1 MSSIKLSKNWILGV
15 RSVEFETSITL
26 KVGQLSDIIDGCLRV
41 VSQALHEGN
50 TSSELRD
57 YKGRNPH
64 DALLPGIATPKTDEL
79 FRIGGVSAVAKGTSD
94 FTWEPFE
101 VVCYS
106 PFNRFEGTH
115 HIVHNTQVERAG
127 GIPSWLPTRLLGMAA
142 PIKPRFFRFGLEH
155 FKSVLT
161 FASLGYAP
169 QVTASLLLDCIT
181 DTLAL
186 KITHEFKKGAEANPF
201 AYIPAYQT
209 LASVIKATT
218 GEDVRAEFQREL
230 AQTA

>member
-1 MSSIKLSKNWILGV
+1 MKLSKNWILGV
-15 RSVEFETSITL
+15 RSLEFETSLAL

-41 VSQALHEGN
+41 VGPSLHQDG
-50 TSSELRD
+50 TSSELLD
-57 YKGRNPH
+57 FKGRNPH
-64 DALLPGIATPKTDEL
+64 DALLPGITTPKIDEL
-79 FRIGGVSAVAKGTSD
+79 FRLGGVSAVEKGARD

-106 PFNRFEGTH
+106 PFNRFEGSH
-115 HIVHNTQVERAG
+115 HIVHSTQVERAG
-127 GIPSWLPTRLLGMAA
+127 GIPPWLPTRLLGMAA

-186 KITHEFKKGAEANPF
+186 KITHEFKTGSEANPF

-209 LASVIKATT
+209 LTTVVKAAT
-218 GEDVRAEFQREL
+218 GEDIRAEFQQQL
-230 AQTA
+230 AQAT